1 MNMKRKI
8 IVAVTGA
15 SGAIYA
21 RLLMETLSR
30 LEEQVAEAAVM
41 LSANAARIWE
51 YELEKAFSPPP
62 PFRQY
67 ENDDFTAPFASG
79 SSDWDTLV
87 VCPCSMGTL
96 GRIANGISDDLV
108 TRAADVMLK
117 ERRTLILV
125 PRETPCNLIHIENMR
140 TITLAGGII
149 CPANPSFYSKPRTA
163 EETAMTVINRI
174 VNLARFVHHPSR
186 WGEK

>member
-62 PFRQY
+62 P
-67 ENDDFTAPFASG
+67 PSG
-79 SSDWDTLV
+79 SMKTMTSQPLLLPVLPTGIPWWSVPAPWAPWDVSPTAS
-87 VCPCSMGTL
+87 PTTWS
-96 GRIANGISDDLV
+96 
-108 TRAADVMLK
+108 
-117 ERRTLILV
+117 
-125 PRETPCNLIHIENMR
+125 
-140 TITLAGGII
+140 
-149 CPANPSFYSKPRTA
+149 PAPQ
-163 EETAMTVINRI
+163 M
-174 VNLARFVHHPSR
+174 
-186 WGEK
+186 

>member
-51 YELEKAFSPPP
+51 YELEKAFS
-62 PFRQY
+62 
-67 ENDDFTAPFASG
+67 
-79 SSDWDTLV
+79 SSY
-87 VCPCSMGTL
+87 SQ
-96 GRIANGISDDLV
+96 I
-108 TRAADVMLK
+108 RAALAESITAASATCSSSRDRVSMS
-117 ERRTLILV
+117 RR
-125 PRETPCNLIHIENMR
+125 
-140 TITLAGGII
+140 A
-149 CPANPSFYSKPRTA
+149 
-163 EETAMTVINRI
+163 
-174 VNLARFVHHPSR
+174 
-186 WGEK
+186 